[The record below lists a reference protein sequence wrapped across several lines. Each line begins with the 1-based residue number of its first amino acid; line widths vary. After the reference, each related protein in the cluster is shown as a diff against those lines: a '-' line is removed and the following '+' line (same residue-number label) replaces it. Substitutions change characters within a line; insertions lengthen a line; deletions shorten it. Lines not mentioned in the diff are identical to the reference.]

1 MNTREILSI
10 VTISLLGLCLLF
22 TVIKMT
28 MKKDSDKKPYEQGCT
43 VIVFIAVV
51 LVGIGQLLNNT
62 TGDGYRVKPT
72 LHQNIEF
79 NKMIEKYSLV
89 PTQNIFVD
97 HSLLWCQKDN
107 DFCHLNWPN
116 EFNWDL
122 KIKLHILNHTL
133 QLPRNYGIID
143 CGAHIGDG
151 AIPIADA
158 LIQLGRGDIIV
169 YAIDPSPAK
178 CEYIKTIAKIN
189 HLTNLRIIQC
199 GLTDKDNQVYSPT
212 LDVDKHSAD
221 NSGATQWYN
230 VEKGKS
236 TAQNKE
242 KIEFV
247 KLDTLVSKGII
258 QHPIG
263 YIHLD
268 VERMEEPAIRGGL
281 ELFGRDKPILS
292 SETHTEHHKT
302 EILDIL
308 QPLGYQF
315 VEKIEANSI
324 FSIESR
330 GSDKNIKINA

>member
-1 MNTREILSI
+1 MKTQEILSI
-10 VTISLLGLCLLF
+10 VALSLLGLCFLCGLA
-22 TVIKMT
+22 KMA
-28 MKKDSDKKPYEQGCT
+28 MKKDSDKKNCDKACSMA
-43 VIVFIAVV
+43 IFAAVA
-51 LVGIGQLLNNT
+51 LVGVSQLLT
-62 TGDGYRVKPT
+62 ETEKYEPASVFVKS
-72 LHQNIEF
+72 QDNRE
-79 NKMIEKYSLV
+79 KEKYSLV

-107 DFCHLNWPN
+107 DFCRRNWPN
-116 EFNWDL
+116 EFTHDL
-122 KIKLHILNHTL
+122 KIKQHLLTHSL

-158 LIQLGRGDIIV
+158 LIQMDRGDIIV

-178 CEYIKTIAKIN
+178 CEYIKTIAKLN
-189 HLTNLRIIQC
+189 RLANLRVIQC
-199 GLTDKDNQVYSPT
+199 GLSDQDNQVYSPT
-212 LDVDKHSAD
+212 LDVDKHSAE

-263 YIHLD
+263 YIHFD
-268 VERMEEPAIRGGL
+268 VENMEPQAIRGGL
-281 ELFGRDKPILS
+281 TLFNQDKSILS
-292 SETHTEHHKT
+292 AETPPNAQKKA
-302 EILDIL
+302 ILDVL
-308 QPLGYQF
+308 EPLGYQF
-315 VEKIEANSI
+315 VEKIQKNSI
-324 FSIESR
+324 FMTTIE
-330 GSDKNIKINA
+330 